1 MPSLLRVPAP
11 AKLNLFLHVV
21 GQRSDGYHL
30 LQSVFTFVDLCDYLD
45 FTLRTDGEIERVGQT
60 IADLRPEDDLIVRAA
75 RLLQQ
80 HTGTTY
86 GTSIRCEKNIPARAG
101 LGGGSS
107 DAATTLMALNKLWK
121 TGLSRQ
127 QLMDLGLQL
136 GADVPVFIFGQ
147 SAFAEGIG
155 EQLQA
160 VEIPDYYYIL
170 IKPQA
175 SVATPTI
182 FKDKSLTRDSKPVII
197 TDFTGY
203 QTKADAEFNH
213 SVAMFG
219 SNDLEP
225 VACKYANEIDYMLQ
239 GLRNSKLHARMTGSG
254 STLFVVFS
262 DRETAARQSIKIC
275 GTILFEQ
282 PTVQDPSLIKVVKG
296 LKTHPLYDWL
306 TEFGD

>member
-21 GQRSDGYHL
+21 GQRPDGYHL

-45 FTLRTDGEIERVGQT
+45 FTLRTDGDIERVGQT
-60 IADLRPEDDLIVRAA
+60 IVDLRPEDDLIVRAA

-86 GTSIRCEKNIPARAG
+86 GASIRCEKNIPAGAG

-107 DAATTLMALNKLWK
+107 DAATTLIALNKLWK

-160 VEIPDYYYIL
+160 VKIPDYYYVL

-203 QTKADAEFNH
+203 QTQADAEFNH

-239 GLRNSKLHARMTGSG
+239 GLRNNKLHARMTGSG
-254 STLFVVFS
+254 STLFVVFN
-262 DRETAARQSIKIC
+262 DRETATRQSIKIC

-282 PTVQDPSLIKVVKG
+282 PTAQDPSLVKVVKG
-296 LKTHPLYDWL
+296 LQTHPLYDWL